1 MLKKKQLDEKVS
13 VGGGATG
20 VSEVPVP
27 TDKSATLPASKLGNG
42 EPMKKIDDPNNPG
55 VEETDSENNVKA
67 TKDTAG
73 SNKASLNMKPSA
85 AQAGQTYSFAPN
97 SVKEDVE
104 VLFSGEELSEEFR
117 AKATAIFEAAVALRV
132 SEQVSQIEE
141 QFNASLEEQQAA
153 YEQELSKQVEAYM
166 DYVVE
171 QWMEENEVAIEHS
184 LRTEITETF
193 ISKLRDLFAES
204 YIEIPDEKV
213 DVLGEMASKVEEIE
227 QQLDDLIKEN
237 AELKQQV
244 HAGEREKIIA
254 TVSEG
259 LAATQVEKL
268 MALAEGVDFDT
279 AANFEKKLQIV
290 KENYFPAS
298 KEVKTLT
305 EELIT
310 EEVGDEEGRQAPA
323 AGPMAN
329 YVSAISRT
337 LKK

>member
-1 MLKKKQLDEKVS
+1 MLKKQLDEKVS

-27 TDKSATLPASKLGNG
+27 ADKSATLPASKLGNG
-42 EPMKKIDDPNNPG
+42 EPMRKIDDPNNPG
-55 VEETDSENNVKA
+55 VEDTSSENNTKTTKDNASANKA
-67 TKDTAG
+67 T
-73 SNKASLNMKPSA
+73 LNMKPSS
-85 AQAGQTYSFAPN
+85 AQAGQTYSFTPN

-117 AKATAIFEAAVALRV
+117 TKATAIFEAAVALRV
-132 SEQVSQIEE
+132 SEQVTAIEE
-141 QFNASLEEQQAA
+141 QFQASLQEQQEEF
-153 YEQELSKQVEAYM
+153 EQQLTKQVEAYM

-171 QWMEENEVAIEHS
+171 QWMEENQVAIEHS
-184 LRTEITETF
+184 LRTEITESF
-193 ISKLRDLFAES
+193 IGKLRDLFAEN
-204 YIEIPDEKV
+204 YIDIPDEKV
-213 DVLGEMASKVEEIE
+213 DVLGEMAAKVEELE
-227 QQLDDLIKEN
+227 QKLDGLINEN
-237 AELKQQV
+237 ADLKQQV
-244 HAGEREKIIA
+244 HAGEREKIVA
-254 TVSEG
+254 AVSEG

-279 AANFEKKLQIV
+279 PGNFEKKLQIV
-290 KENYFPAS
+290 KENYFPTS

-310 EEVGDEEGRQAPA
+310 EEVGDEEGRQPTAT
-323 AGPMAN
+323 GPMAN